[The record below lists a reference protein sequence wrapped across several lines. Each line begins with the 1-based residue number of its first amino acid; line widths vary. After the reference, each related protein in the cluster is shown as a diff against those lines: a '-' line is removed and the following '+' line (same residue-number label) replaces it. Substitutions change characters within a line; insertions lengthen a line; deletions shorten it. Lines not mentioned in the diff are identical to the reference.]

1 MSGTA
6 VIVDYGVGN
15 LRSVARAVAAC
26 GSEPV
31 LASNAAKIDRAE
43 KIILPGV
50 GAFASCVEALDAHSL
65 KEPVLRAMN
74 DNRPILGICVGMQML
89 LDKSEEFGEH
99 AGLGR
104 IAGSVVAIPR
114 EGVDG
119 VQHKIPHV
127 GWSPLQPSGAGWKGT
142 ILEGI
147 EPGSNCYFVHSFS
160 ARPERSDVKLAV
172 CDYDGIEICAAVRT
186 GNLYGVQFHPEKSGP
201 VGLRIFNNFLSLP
214 AA

>member
-142 ILEGI
+142 LCTRSRRDRNGPMSSSRYVTTTE
-147 EPGSNCYFVHSFS
+147 SRS
-160 ARPERSDVKLAV
+160 ARRCALATSMV
-172 CDYDGIEICAAVRT
+172 YNFIPRRA
-186 GNLYGVQFHPEKSGP
+186 GP
-201 VGLRIFNNFLSLP
+201 
-214 AA
+214 